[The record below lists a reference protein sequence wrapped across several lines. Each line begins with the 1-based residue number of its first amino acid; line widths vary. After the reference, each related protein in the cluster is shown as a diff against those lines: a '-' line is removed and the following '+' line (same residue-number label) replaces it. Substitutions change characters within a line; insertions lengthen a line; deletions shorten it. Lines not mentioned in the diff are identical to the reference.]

1 MVSSWTRMVTIAAL
15 AALAL
20 AGGWVSAA
28 SADTVSVKRQTII
41 LTKGDSMPVQASD
54 AFASLAVSEP
64 SIADASP
71 VSTTEYYVRGR
82 TVGATNILLYSDGGK
97 LIQIV
102 DLKVTPDI
110 DAIQTDLAAL
120 FPSANVNLYAVADR
134 VHVSGGVADAE
145 TADAILNVVESYA
158 PERVIDALKVALPQQ
173 VLLEVRFV
181 EASREDIREI
191 GFGSEI
197 SRSGDFV
204 LFTTP
209 NLLSGAVEKTAGTLF
224 GGSGNV
230 SIDIFLR
237 ALEEKGVV
245 RTLAEPNLVARSGEE
260 ASFLAG
266 GEFPV
271 PVAADDGEVRIEF
284 KDFGVQ
290 LMFSPTVVNKD
301 RIVLKVTPEVSQLD
315 PRNSVRL
322 SGVEIPALSVRK
334 VDTTVELG
342 DGQSFAIAG
351 LMQNSFDSS
360 AAQTPLLGSIP
371 VIGTLFRSSRYRNNE
386 TELVVIVTPRLVLPT
401 DASKLTDPIAHAQLP
416 SDAEQFLLGRVEG
429 EGGTKIGQSNL
440 ANIAAHTARDGN
452 SNDLGRA
459 RK

>member
-1 MVSSWTRMVTIAAL
+1 MVSSWMKFVAL
-15 AALAL
+15 SAFVAGIQVCGWAGFAEAQASRLA
-20 AGGWVSAA
+20 
-28 SADTVSVKRQTII
+28 RQTVV
-41 LTKGDSMPVQASD
+41 LTKGDSLPIQVGDS
-54 AFASLAVSEP
+54 FASLAVSEP

-82 TVGATNILLYSDGGK
+82 AVGANNILLYSSDGQ

-110 DAIQTDLAAL
+110 DAIRGDLAAL
-120 FPSANVNLYAVADR
+120 FPSVPVNLYAVADR
-134 VHVSGGVADAE
+134 IHVSGEVRDSE
-145 TADAILNVVESYA
+145 TANGILDVVESYA

-181 EASREDIREI
+181 EASRDDIREL

-197 SRSGDFV
+197 SRAGDFV

-209 NLLSGAVEKTAGTLF
+209 GLLSGPVEKTAGTLF
-224 GGSGNV
+224 GGSGNTK
-230 SIDIFLR
+230 IDFFLR
-237 ALEEKGVV
+237 ALEEKGVL

-271 PVAADDGEVRIEF
+271 PVAAEDGQIRIEF

-290 LMFSPTVVNKD
+290 LAFTPTVFNKD

-322 SGVEIPALSVRK
+322 SDVEIPALSVRK

-342 DGQSFAIAG
+342 NGQSFAIAG
-351 LMQNSFDSS
+351 LMQNTYDSS
-360 AAQTPLLGSIP
+360 VAQTPLLGSLP
-371 VIGTLFRSSRYRNNE
+371 VIGALFRSSRYRNNE
-386 TELVVIVTPRLVLPT
+386 SELVVIVTPRLVVPT
-401 DASKLTDPIAHAQLP
+401 DASELTDPMAHMTLPSEADRYLLGQVDADGTANFGQSTMRNVAAHA
-416 SDAEQFLLGRVEG
+416 A
-429 EGGTKIGQSNL
+429 L
-440 ANIAAHTARDGN
+440 ADV
-452 SNDLGRA
+452 SNDRGRA